1 MDDPPDRGMGA
12 ALYPMTRRRDGF
24 GLRLLVLLTVL
35 VTLIL
40 PILAGLA
47 QTAAVAFG
55 HLPAI
60 GQGGFT
66 FDPWRQLLSM
76 PGARSALI
84 SMVVTGVVATALS
97 LAMALAVVAEAQRRM
112 GAGLLSRLAV
122 PLLAAPHAAMA
133 IGLAFVIAPSGW
145 AVRLVSPWL
154 TGWQVPPDLPLV
166 HDPWGGAMILGLAA
180 KELPF
185 FLLVILTALT
195 QFPAERQMAAA
206 RSMGYGCA
214 HVWLWILG
222 PQIYRLIRLPVYV
235 VLVFS
240 LSVVDISLILGPSNP
255 PTLPV
260 AVMRWLL
267 SPEVR
272 LVFAGAAGAMAIVLV
287 AALMVGLWMLSERA
301 MALAGRRWISRGS
314 RGRALPLVQAAFALS
329 GVGVIIL
336 AFLSL
341 LSLMV
346 WSFARQWRF
355 PETLPRVWSLEGWL
369 MSGAAWRGPL
379 LTSLGL
385 GLVTV
390 ALALTLTIIWLEAE
404 DRGHLPR
411 ARWAEA
417 LIYLPLMVPQIA
429 LLYGLQIVALRLGIS
444 GGIGAVVWVQAIYV
458 FPYVM
463 IALSDPWRAFDQRM
477 LQMAALLGAGP
488 WRRLFRVRLP
498 CLLGPIMTAT
508 AIGFS
513 VSVAQYLPTLFL
525 GEGRVATLTTEAVTL
540 SSGADRRIAAI
551 YGLLQTILPL
561 LCYALAIAV
570 PRMRFR
576 NRRALSGAVS

>member
-1 MDDPPDRGMGA
+1 
-12 ALYPMTRRRDGF
+12 MTRRRDGF

-55 HLPAI
+55 HLPAV
-60 GQGGFT
+60 GQSGFT
-66 FDPWRQLLSM
+66 LDPWCLLLSM
-76 PGARSALI
+76 PGAWSALI
-84 SMVVTGVVATALS
+84 SMIVTGVAATALS
-97 LAMALAVVAEAQRRM
+97 LTMALALVAEAGRRM
-112 GAGLLSRLAV
+112 GAALLSRLTA
-122 PLLAAPHAAMA
+122 PLLASPHAAMA

-145 AVRLVSPWL
+145 VARLFSPWL
-154 TGWQVPPDLPLV
+154 TGWVVPPDLPLV
-166 HDPWGGAMILGLAA
+166 HDPWGGALILGLAA

-185 FLLVILTALT
+185 FLLVIVTALA
-195 QFPAERQMAAA
+195 QVPADRHMAAA
-206 RSMGYGCA
+206 RSMGYGRA

-240 LSVVDISLILGPSNP
+240 LSVVDMSLILGPSNP

-267 SPEVR
+267 SPEAR

-287 AALMVGLWMLSERA
+287 AALTVGLWMLAERVL
-301 MALAGRRWISRGS
+301 ALAGRHWISRGS
-314 RGRALPLVQAAFALS
+314 RGRAAPMVQAAFAMAGS
-329 GVGVIIL
+329 GTIIL

-341 LSLMV
+341 LSLVV

-355 PETLPRVWSLEGWL
+355 PDALPQVWSVDGWL
-369 MSGAAWRGPL
+369 MGAAAWRDPL
-379 LTSLGL
+379 LTSLAL
-385 GLVTV
+385 GVVTV
-390 ALALTLTIIWLEAE
+390 ALALTLTVIWLEAE

-411 ARWAEA
+411 ARWAEG
-417 LIYLPLMVPQIA
+417 LIYLPLLVPQIA
-429 LLYGLQIVALRLGIS
+429 LLYGLQIIALHLGIS

-458 FPYVM
+458 FPYTM

-488 WRRLFRVRLP
+488 WRRLLQVRLP
-498 CLLGPIMTAT
+498 CLLGPIMTAA

-551 YGLLQTILPL
+551 YGLLQAILPL
-561 LCYALAIAV
+561 LGFALAMAV
-570 PRMRFR
+570 PRARFR
-576 NRRALSGAVS
+576 NRRALLGAAS